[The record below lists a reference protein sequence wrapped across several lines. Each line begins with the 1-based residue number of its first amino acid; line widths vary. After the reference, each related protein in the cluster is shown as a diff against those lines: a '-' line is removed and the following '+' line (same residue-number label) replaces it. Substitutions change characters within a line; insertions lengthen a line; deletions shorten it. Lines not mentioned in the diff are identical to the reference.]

1 MGVVEVS
8 YGKVFKNVLKAVN
21 PIKKKII
28 KTECLVHKFI
38 NNQAVEILYND
49 GHLRAFELMDS
60 YINQINSGVVWADQD
75 FKSSN
80 HFYNPHTQKGLY
92 GSSNAFREC
101 MLYYTKAINKYFKGD
116 INRAMFYLGA
126 ACHILQDLTVPQ
138 HVNVNLLKNHR
149 KYELW
154 VIRTHLEHDNF
165 RVYEGGVYL
174 DTVQELL
181 EYNSRKAIS
190 AYSQY
195 SHEENLYV
203 KFYGI
208 TSIIL
213 VVAQKSTAGL
223 MLKFYKDIQKISPMK
238 ILKDT
243 DELKRM
249 MEERKD

>member
-1 MGVVEVS
+1 MGVVEFS

-49 GHLRAFELMDS
+49 GHLRTYELMHA
-60 YINQINSGVVWADQD
+60 YINQINSGAVWADQD

-80 HFYNPHTQKGLY
+80 HFYNPNTKKGLY
-92 GSSNAFREC
+92 GSSDAFKEF
-101 MLYYTKAINKYFKGD
+101 MLFYTKALNKYFKGD
-116 INRAMFYLGA
+116 INKAMFYVGA
-126 ACHILQDLTVPQ
+126 ACHILQDMTVPQ
-138 HVNVNLLKNHR
+138 HVNVNLLKHHR

-165 RVYEGGVYL
+165 RVYEGGTYFNNL
-174 DTVQELL
+174 QEFFD
-181 EYNSRKAIS
+181 YNSRKAIS

-195 SHEENLYV
+195 SHEENLNV

-223 MLKFYKDIQKISPMK
+223 MLKFYNDIQKISPHRVE
-238 ILKDT
+238 KDT
-243 DELKRM
+243 EGFKKM
-249 MEERKD
+249 MEI